1 MTWRR
6 LVFRTVALLG
16 IVAFFAAFLAIFYP
30 DTIPYFALLFQIYHA
45 ILGTPLFV
53 LPPPPQIQQDLWDYS
68 VCASAGLDRLAWS
81 SDLEAVAQRVG
92 HIGRRPL

>member
-6 LVFRTVALLG
+6 LVFRTLALLG
-16 IVAFFAAFLAIFYP
+16 IIAFFAAFLAIFYP

-53 LPPPPQIQQDLWDYS
+53 LIL
-68 VCASAGLDRLAWS
+68 VVIFLGLVLS
-81 SDLEAVAQRVG
+81 QRK
-92 HIGRRPL
+92 